1 MKGALLLSILFLCKY
16 FVNSS
21 INYNNNVNYN
31 LLRLRNSYLRIKLSE
46 DVSKLKH
53 YYKKMYTKTLN
64 LYYDLNREYYS
75 LSDEER
81 TLIETIISI
90 SY

>member
-1 MKGALLLSILFLCKY
+1 MKCALLLSILFLCKY

-21 INYNNNVNYN
+21 INYNNNINYN

-46 DVSKLKH
+46 DVSKLKY

>member
-31 LLRLRNSYLRIKLSE
+31 LLILRNSYLRIKLSE
-46 DVSKLKH
+46 DVSKIKY

-64 LYYDLNREYYS
+64 FYYDLNREYYS

>member
-1 MKGALLLSILFLCKY
+1 MKGVLILSILFLCKY

-46 DVSKLKH
+46 DVSKLKY

>member
-46 DVSKLKH
+46 DVSKLKY

>member
-1 MKGALLLSILFLCKY
+1 MNFKFIIGLLFLGNY

-21 INYNNNVNYN
+21 INYNNNFNYN
-31 LLRLRNSYLRIKLSE
+31 MLRLRNTYLRIKLSE
-46 DVSKLKH
+46 DISKIK
-53 YYKKMYTKTLN
+53 YYCKEMYIKTLI

>member
-46 DVSKLKH
+46 DVSKLKY

-64 LYYDLNREYYS
+64 LCYDLNREYYS

>member
-46 DVSKLKH
+46 DVSKLKY

-64 LYYDLNREYYS
+64 LYYDLNREYFS